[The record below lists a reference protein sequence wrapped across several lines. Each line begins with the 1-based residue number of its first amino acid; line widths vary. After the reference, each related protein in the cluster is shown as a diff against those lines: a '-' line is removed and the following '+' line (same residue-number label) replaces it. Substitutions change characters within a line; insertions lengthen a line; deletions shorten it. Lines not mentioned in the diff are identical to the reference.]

1 MKRRIHILIGAVMAC
16 AALSVAP
23 SRGQSVAIA
32 DTVPPGDVEAFVA
45 DVLAHSPSL
54 EALQARGAAAA
65 QGIRAAGALPDPLLE
80 FMLQDVGFPSLTL
93 GREEMSM
100 AGVEVTQG
108 LLWPGKRRAR
118 AAAATAEAGVAATE
132 VTAFRRQLAAE
143 TRLLVAALYALDRE
157 RDLLNS
163 SRELLDLLASTVTA
177 RYATGEEDQE
187 AVLKQQLAVVRLDER
202 LADLAAS
209 RAGLAAEIN
218 RLRGR
223 SGDATVGVIAS
234 LPDVAPPAP
243 APEAT
248 AVTNAAE
255 VVVRRAGLQA
265 AQARLTLARAE
276 KHPNAMAAAGYGY
289 RNGFDRVV
297 TLRFGL
303 ELPLWSGRRQEPQA
317 RAAAYEFAA
326 AKHELAAAEAAADA
340 EATRLAAAWRR
351 DEAQVLLYRESIL
364 PRTSAAFDAA
374 RANYLV
380 GRADFATVAEDF
392 RMWFEARVELAR
404 READRFSVW
413 ARITALV
420 GETTPD
426 TTGARS
432 GAAGARRE

>member
-1 MKRRIHILIGAVMAC
+1 M
-16 AALSVAP
+16 
-23 SRGQSVAIA
+23 GQSAAVA

-45 DVLAHSPSL
+45 DVLAHAPSL
-54 EALQARGAAAA
+54 AALQAHGAAAV
-65 QGIRAAGALPDPLLE
+65 QGIRAAGALPDPMLE
-80 FMLQDVGFPSLTL
+80 FMLQDVGFPTLTL

-118 AAAATAEAGVAATE
+118 TAAAAAEAGVAATE
-132 VTAFRRQLAAE
+132 ITVFRRQLAAE
-143 TRLLVAALYALDRE
+143 TRMLGAALYALDRE

-163 SRELLDLLASTVTA
+163 SRELLDMLAATVTA
-177 RYATGEEDQE
+177 RYTTGEEDQE

-202 LADLAAS
+202 LADLVAS

-223 SGDATVGVIAS
+223 SGAATVGVIAS
-234 LPDVAPPAP
+234 LPDVEPPAP

-248 AVTNAAE
+248 AAANAAE

-265 AQARLTLARAE
+265 AQARLTLARTE
-276 KHPNAMAAAGYGY
+276 QRPNAVAAAGYGY

-303 ELPLWSGRRQEPQA
+303 ELPLWSGRKQEPQT
-317 RAAAYEFAA
+317 RAAAYELEA

-340 EATRLAAAWRR
+340 ETTRLAAEWRR

-392 RMWFEARVELAR
+392 RMWLEARVELAR

-413 ARITALV
+413 ARIAALV
-420 GETTPD
+420 GEPAPG
-426 TTGARS
+426 TTGAQN